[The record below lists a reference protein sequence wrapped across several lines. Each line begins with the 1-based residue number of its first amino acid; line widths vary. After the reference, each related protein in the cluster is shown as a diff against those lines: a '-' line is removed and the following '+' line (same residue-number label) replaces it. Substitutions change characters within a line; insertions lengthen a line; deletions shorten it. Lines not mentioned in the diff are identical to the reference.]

1 MPSKTTPR
9 DALGEARFFSAI
21 PVCDRLMGLI
31 QKEWLCSLDFATL
44 EKMPGDFVS
53 EDVNY

>member
-1 MPSKTTPR
+1 M
-9 DALGEARFFSAI
+9 GEARFFSAI